1 MNLQIFFEWH
11 KLLHFILPVIIIFT
25 LQKQFRLSR
34 ICMFIF
40 MAGFLK
46 EIYDTLVLTDPLWV
60 AIIDMVLSAVG
71 ITLGLVVVSIKNLHL
86 K

>member
-1 MNLQIFFEWH
+1 
-11 KLLHFILPVIIIFT
+11 
-25 LQKQFRLSR
+25 
-34 ICMFIF
+34 